1 MPLQQSQELAVGLQ
15 SFTID
20 FVAANRQFDWIEI
33 SLVYDKSDKHALNY
47 DSYHLEQ
54 EIVFIQNV
62 SIENISNTYRDSNE
76 LKYDINDV
84 TEKHRLYK

>member
-1 MPLQQSQELAVGLQ
+1 MILKL
-15 SFTID
+15 
-20 FVAANRQFDWIEI
+20 FVPKSHIRVNFLNQTYQNRQFDWIEK
-33 SLVYDKSDKHALNY
+33 SLVYDESDKHAINY

-54 EIVFIQNV
+54 EIVLIQNV
-62 SIENISNTYRDSNE
+62 SIENISNTYCDSNE

>member
-33 SLVYDKSDKHALNY
+33 SLVYDKSDK
-47 DSYHLEQ
+47 Q
-54 EIVFIQNV
+54 Q
-62 SIENISNTYRDSNE
+62 
-76 LKYDINDV
+76 
-84 TEKHRLYK
+84 